1 MMKAEE
7 LTVDEVSAIV
17 ADYWSSFLKVSNPNA
32 LDNAS
37 MDENQAIFAAMRSF
51 SRKPVLET
59 QILIFRETLKELIKK
74 ELQHLEYPECDLSFD
89 YDPDAKLRS
98 ALEAADIRPSALPC
112 KTSTFVEYLTYSGR
126 WAVRASNGYGAPVVD
141 LLAATHHH

>member
-1 MMKAEE
+1 MVKTKE

-17 ADYWSSFLKVSNPNA
+17 ADYWSSFLKASDPKA

-37 MDENQAIFAAMRSF
+37 RDENQAIFAATRSF

-74 ELQHLEYPECDLSFD
+74 ELQHPEFPECDLNFD
-89 YDPDAKLRS
+89 YDPDVKLRS
-98 ALEAADIRPSALPC
+98 ALDAADIRYSALPC
-112 KTSTFVEYLTYSGR
+112 KTSTFVEYLTYSGK
-126 WAVRASNGYGAPVVD
+126 WTIRASNGYGTPVVD
-141 LLAATHHH
+141 LLAATQRH